1 MSVVRKLSY
10 CHGSAPTWCYM
21 AQSGLAYITSK
32 RMPLDS
38 LGDFLATYEDED
50 DNADKE
56 DDKASELFSGGK
68 FRGTWDTDQV

>member
-1 MSVVRKLSY
+1 
-10 CHGSAPTWCYM
+10 M